1 VLHWPLFICLSIALF
16 ISASDYPF
24 DIFNFFFHTRL
35 LVKSWILWFHSKE
48 QCEQLFKPDRYDIY
62 RKHYVKPMASIY
74 TINKK
79 YRYQLH
85 GCILLLWTLVLAVQ
99 NTWPGICVKKTDL
112 RTSIVF
118 KNLTGWV
125 VAILCCASNSAMMGS
140 CTYVV
145 LDIVCWCVSVF
156 GCVCVFFL
164 LFFFIYKTWLCLVF
178 KKVDNVPWLMCV
190 SLNLNYIEICYF

>member
-1 VLHWPLFICLSIALF
+1 MVAEKAGVFGKNHRPWASNWLTLSLATPVLVFCVVLHWPLFICLSIALF

-62 RKHYVKPMASIY
+62 RKHYVKLMASIY

-140 CTYVV
+140 CTYA
-145 LDIVCWCVSVF
+145 
-156 GCVCVFFL
+156 
-164 LFFFIYKTWLCLVF
+164 T
-178 KKVDNVPWLMCV
+178 
-190 SLNLNYIEICYF
+190 